1 MTFRT
6 SAHSGPTGLVERFF
20 AAGRASK
27 AMATLFLFMM
37 IVRDK
42 LGLWSRLSDETR
54 ASGTKYGTRRGRD
67 FTLFEVEIVK
77 YWFAFC

>member
-1 MTFRT
+1 M
-6 SAHSGPTGLVERFF
+6 S
-20 AAGRASK
+20 
-27 AMATLFLFMM
+27 TLFLFMM